1 MYWDDYLVS
10 AYIMYIQKLTR
21 VSSMYRINFRLVID
35 FIQATANK
43 TMQELM
49 LLVMMVIIMVIIMI
63 IIIIIIIIIIMI
75 IITYLTRVNPSAE
88 AVMNELKN

>member
-63 IIIIIIIIIIMI
+63 IIIIIIIIMI

>member
-1 MYWDDYLVS
+1 MS

-43 TMQELM
+43 TMKELM
-49 LLVMMVIIMVIIMI
+49 LLVMMVIIMVIIM
-63 IIIIIIIIIIMI
+63 IIIIIIMI

>member
-21 VSSMYRINFRLVID
+21 VSTMYRINFRLVTD

-43 TMQELM
+43 TMKELM

-63 IIIIIIIIIIMI
+63 IIIIIIIIMI
-75 IITYLTRVNPSAE
+75 IITYLTRVNTSAE

>member
-43 TMQELM
+43 TMKELM
-49 LLVMMVIIMVIIMI
+49 LLVMMVIIMVIIM
-63 IIIIIIIIIIMI
+63 IIIIIIMI

>member
-21 VSSMYRINFRLVID
+21 VSSMYRINFRFVID

-43 TMQELM
+43 TMKELM
-49 LLVMMVIIMVIIMI
+49 LLVMMVIIMVIIM
-63 IIIIIIIIIIMI
+63 IIIIIIIIIMI

>member
-21 VSSMYRINFRLVID
+21 VSSMYRINFRLVTD

-43 TMQELM
+43 TMKELM
-49 LLVMMVIIMVIIMI
+49 LLVMMVIIMVIIM
-63 IIIIIIIIIIMI
+63 IIIIIIIIIMI

>member
-35 FIQATANK
+35 FIQAIANK
-43 TMQELM
+43 TMKELM

-63 IIIIIIIIIIMI
+63 RIIIIIIMI

>member
-43 TMQELM
+43 TMKELM
-49 LLVMMVIIMVIIMI
+49 LLVMMVIIM
-63 IIIIIIIIIIMI
+63 IIIIIIIMI
-75 IITYLTRVNPSAE
+75 IRTYLTRVNPSAE

>member
-1 MYWDDYLVS
+1 
-10 AYIMYIQKLTR
+10 
-21 VSSMYRINFRLVID
+21 MYRINFRLVID

-43 TMQELM
+43 TMKELM
-49 LLVMMVIIMVIIMI
+49 LLVMMVIIMVIIM
-63 IIIIIIIIIIMI
+63 IIIIIIIIMI

>member
-21 VSSMYRINFRLVID
+21 VSSMYRINFRFVID

-43 TMQELM
+43 TMKELM
-49 LLVMMVIIMVIIMI
+49 LLVMMVIIMVIIM

>member
-1 MYWDDYLVS
+1 
-10 AYIMYIQKLTR
+10 
-21 VSSMYRINFRLVID
+21 MYRINFRLVID

-43 TMQELM
+43 TMKELM
-49 LLVMMVIIMVIIMI
+49 LLVMMVIIMVIIM
-63 IIIIIIIIIIMI
+63 IIIIIIIIIMI

>member
-21 VSSMYRINFRLVID
+21 VSSMYRIYFRLVID

-43 TMQELM
+43 TMKELM
-49 LLVMMVIIMVIIMI
+49 LLVMMVIIMVIIM
-63 IIIIIIIIIIMI
+63 IIIIIIIIIMI

>member
-10 AYIMYIQKLTR
+10 AYIMYIQKLIR
-21 VSSMYRINFRLVID
+21 VSSMYRINFRLVTD

-43 TMQELM
+43 TMKELM

-63 IIIIIIIIIIMI
+63 IIIIIIIMI
-75 IITYLTRVNPSAE
+75 IITYLTRVNTSAE

>member
-21 VSSMYRINFRLVID
+21 VSSMYRIYFRLVID

-43 TMQELM
+43 TMKELM
-49 LLVMMVIIMVIIMI
+49 LLVMMVIIMVIIM

>member
-21 VSSMYRINFRLVID
+21 VSSMYRINFRFVID

-43 TMQELM
+43 TMKELM
-49 LLVMMVIIMVIIMI
+49 LLVMMVIIMVIIM
-63 IIIIIIIIIIMI
+63 IIIIIIIMI

>member
-1 MYWDDYLVS
+1 
-10 AYIMYIQKLTR
+10 
-21 VSSMYRINFRLVID
+21 MYRINFRLVID

-43 TMQELM
+43 TMKELM
-49 LLVMMVIIMVIIMI
+49 LLVMMVIIMVIIM
-63 IIIIIIIIIIMI
+63 IIIIIIIMI